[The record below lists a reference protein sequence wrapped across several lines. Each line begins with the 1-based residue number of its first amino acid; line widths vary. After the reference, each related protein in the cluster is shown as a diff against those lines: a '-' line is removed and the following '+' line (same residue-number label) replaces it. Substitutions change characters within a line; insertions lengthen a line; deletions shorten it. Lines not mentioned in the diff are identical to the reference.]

1 MKKIYI
7 YILRTLTNLEFMFIL
22 GNYSNTSLENVMF
35 PAYTLWGDSQ
45 DGHADSHKATV
56 YFTDDCAILTLSSHH

>member
-1 MKKIYI
+1 
-7 YILRTLTNLEFMFIL
+7 MFIL